1 MRIALLDPP
10 GFTPPYDH
18 HLAAALGR
26 RGHDVHLFTSPDLH
40 GSALEP
46 DGYTRHET
54 FLPVSGRV
62 LRRWP
67 RSRVRRLVKGAEY
80 VPSLELSLRRLRRVR
95 PEIVHAQWLGAPRY
109 DVRWLGRLVSRYPTL
124 LTAHD
129 VLARRAENA
138 RAWGEALGLVDR
150 VVVHSDRAV
159 AQLAELGVNRDR
171 LVRITHPVF
180 DGPPSEDL
188 REPNG
193 TTLLFF
199 GLLRGYKGVDVLLRA
214 MPAIL
219 AAVPDARLVVAGD
232 PLEPAEPLVELARDL
247 ELDGAVEWRLRFVR
261 EPELSRLF
269 ADAACAVLPYRQ
281 LDSSGVL
288 ATALGHGRPAV
299 VTDVGS
305 LGEIVREFGAGRVVA
320 PEDPDAL
327 ARACV
332 ELVGD
337 PAALASA
344 AAGARAAVAALTW
357 DAAAEEH
364 ERVYAD
370 VLRSRA

>member
-1 MRIALLDPP
+1 MRIAILDPP

-26 RGHDVHLFTSPDLH
+26 LGHDVHLFTSPDLH

-46 DGYTRHET
+46 DGYERHET

-67 RSRVRRLVKGAEY
+67 RSRVRRVVKGAEY
-80 VPSLELSLRRLRRVR
+80 VPSVEWSLRRMRRVR
-95 PEIVHAQWLGAPRY
+95 PDVVHVQWLGAPRY
-109 DVRWLGRLVSRYPTL
+109 DVHWLGRLVSRYPTL

-150 VVVHSDRAV
+150 VVVHSERAV
-159 AQLAELGVNRDR
+159 AQLAEIGVNRDR

-180 DGPPSEDL
+180 DGPPAEDV
-188 REPNG
+188 RAPAG

-232 PLEPAEPLVELARDL
+232 PLEPAEPLVELAREL
-247 ELDGAVEWRLRFVR
+247 ELDGAVEWRLRFVQ
-261 EPELSRLF
+261 EPELTALF

-320 PEDPDAL
+320 PEDPEAL

-337 PAALASA
+337 PAALAA
-344 AAGARAAVAALTW
+344 AAEGARAAVASLTW
-357 DAAAEEH
+357 DAAAAEH
-364 ERVYAD
+364 ERAYAD
-370 VLRSRA
+370 VLRGRA

>member
-1 MRIALLDPP
+1 MRIAILDPP

-26 RGHDVHLFTSPDLH
+26 LGHHVHLFTSPDLH
-40 GSALEP
+40 GSALQP
-46 DGYTRHET
+46 DGYERHET

-62 LRRWP
+62 LKRWP

-80 VPSLELSLRRLRRVR
+80 VPSVEWSLRRLRRVR
-95 PEIVHAQWLGAPRY
+95 PDVVHVQWLGAPRY
-109 DVRWLGRLVSRYPTL
+109 DVHWLGRLVSRYPTL

-159 AQLAELGVNRDR
+159 AQLAEIGVNRDR

-180 DGPPSEDL
+180 DGPPAEDV
-188 REPNG
+188 RAPAG

-232 PLEPAEPLVELARDL
+232 PLEPAEPLVELARAL
-247 ELDGAVEWRLRFVR
+247 ELDGAVEWRLRFVQ
-261 EPELSRLF
+261 EPELTALF
-269 ADAACAVLPYRQ
+269 ADAACAVLPYRE

-320 PEDPDAL
+320 PEDPEAL

-344 AAGARAAVAALTW
+344 AEGARAAVGSLTW
-357 DAAAEEH
+357 DAAAAEH
-364 ERVYAD
+364 ERAYAD
-370 VLRSRA
+370 VLRGRA

>member
-1 MRIALLDPP
+1 MRIAILDPP

-26 RGHDVHLFTSPDLH
+26 LGHDVHLFTSPDLH

-46 DGYTRHET
+46 DGYERHET
-54 FLPVSGRV
+54 FLPLSGRV
-62 LRRWP
+62 LKRWP
-67 RSRVRRLVKGAEY
+67 RSRVRRVVKGAEY
-80 VPSLELSLRRLRRVR
+80 VPSVEWSLRRMRRVR
-95 PEIVHAQWLGAPRY
+95 PDVVHVQWLGAPRY
-109 DVRWLGRLVSRYPTL
+109 DVHWLGRLVSRYPTL

-159 AQLAELGVNRDR
+159 AQLAEIGVSRDR
-171 LVRITHPVF
+171 LIRITHPVF
-180 DGPPSEDL
+180 DGPPAEDV
-188 REPNG
+188 RAPAG

-232 PLEPAEPLVELARDL
+232 PLEPAEPLVELAREL
-247 ELDGAVEWRLRFVR
+247 ELDGAVEWRLRFVQ
-261 EPELSRLF
+261 EPELTALF

-320 PEDPDAL
+320 PEDPEAL

-337 PAALASA
+337 PAALAA
-344 AAGARAAVAALTW
+344 AAEGARAAVASLTW
-357 DAAAEEH
+357 DAAASEH
-364 ERVYAD
+364 ERAYAD